1 MAEVHEGSCHC
12 GAVNYA
18 FEKTLDGPVV
28 GCDCEYCG
36 RTGIVM
42 ALGSMAAFTL
52 KSGGDN
58 LTEYHV
64 DGQNIVHKF
73 CKTCGVQPFGF
84 GTGPDGGEMAAV
96 NVRTLTDIEPWSWTA
111 ERVDGRSF

>member
-73 CKTCGVQPFGF
+73 CKTCGVLPFGL
-84 GTGPDGGEMAAV
+84 GTGDSGGQVMAV
-96 NVRTLTDIEPWSWTA
+96 NVRTLTDVEPWA
-111 ERVDGRSF
+111 LIADDMDEDDD